1 MAENDRFIQA
11 GVIGWPVNHSLSPR
25 LHGYWLKQYGINGV
39 YEPLAVPP
47 EALRLFLAK
56 LASQEFAG
64 VNITVPH
71 KQAAAAQVDQLDDN
85 ARRIGAVNTIVV
97 RPDGTLHGTNTDGF
111 GFMENLKSGAP
122 EWAADQGPVTVL
134 GAGGAARAIV
144 AALLDAGVSELRL
157 VNRTRERAETLA
169 KDIGGAVTVID
180 WDDRASALEGAR
192 LLVNATTLGMTG
204 KEPLEIDLDP
214 LPAAAVVT
222 DIVYTPLL
230 TPLLK
235 AAERR
240 GNPAV
245 DGLGML
251 LHQARPGFFFWFGV
265 KPEVT
270 EDLRTF
276 ILKGLDEC

>member
-1 MAENDRFIQA
+1 MAEKKRFIQA

-25 LHGYWLKQYGINGV
+25 LHAYWLKEHDINGV
-39 YEPLAVPP
+39 YEPLGVPS
-47 EALRLFLAK
+47 EAFGLFLAK
-56 LASQEFAG
+56 LASQGFAG
-64 VNITVPH
+64 VNITLPH
-71 KQAAAAQVDQLDDN
+71 KQAAAARVDQLDDN

-97 RPDGTLHGTNTDGF
+97 QPDGTLHGSNTDGF

-122 EWAADQGPVTVL
+122 EWSANQGPVTVL
-134 GAGGAARAIV
+134 GAGGASRAIV

-157 VNRTRERAETLA
+157 VNRTRERAEMLA
-169 KDIGGAVTVID
+169 KDIGGAITVID

-192 LLVNATTLGMTG
+192 LLVNATTLGMAG
-204 KEPLEIDLDP
+204 KEPLELDLDS

-222 DIVYTPLL
+222 DIVYTPLI

-235 AAERR
+235 AADRR
-240 GNPAV
+240 GNPSV

-265 KPEVT
+265 EPEVT
-270 EDLRTF
+270 ENLRTF
-276 ILKGLDEC
+276 ILKGLDAC

>member
-1 MAENDRFIQA
+1 MAENKRFIQA

-25 LHGYWLKQYGINGV
+25 LHAYWLKEHDINGV
-39 YEPLAVPP
+39 YEPLGVPS
-47 EALRLFLAK
+47 EAFGLFLAK
-56 LASQEFAG
+56 LASQGFAG
-64 VNITVPH
+64 VNITLPH
-71 KQAAAAQVDQLDDN
+71 KQAAAARVDQLDDN

-97 RPDGTLHGTNTDGF
+97 QPDGTLHGSNTDGV

-122 EWAADQGPVTVL
+122 EWSANQGPVTVL
-134 GAGGAARAIV
+134 GAGGASRAIV

-157 VNRTRERAETLA
+157 VNRTRERAEMLA
-169 KDIGGAVTVID
+169 KDIGGAITVID

-192 LLVNATTLGMTG
+192 LLVNATTLGMAG
-204 KEPLEIDLDP
+204 KEPLELDLDS

-222 DIVYTPLL
+222 DIVYTPLI

-235 AAERR
+235 AADRR

-270 EDLRTF
+270 ENLRTF
-276 ILKGLDEC
+276 ILKGLDAC